1 MAAVAVGLALTA
13 CSSPMSAGAA
23 AVVGNE
29 RISAGD
35 LSKNVQE
42 YQAALKKANVTSE
55 QLGVPVTQFV
65 LYRMAN
71 ESAFKQ
77 LAAKHNVQVSEGEI
91 DTALKDPGQYQSP
104 DINLIAKGVSPGN
117 ARDYLR
123 AELGAI
129 KVRNQLG
136 GAEDQAA
143 QAKFVKELSGIKP
156 IYSPRYGQF
165 TQQGFVDPGRF
176 GKNTLQEQQQRQ
188 AQQQQQQG

>member
-1 MAAVAVGLALTA
+1 VAAVAVGLALTA

>member
-1 MAAVAVGLALTA
+1 VAAVAVGLALTA

-23 AVVGNE
+23 AVVGSE